1 MKWKMCILLAG
12 LLAVA
17 GVRSA
22 GPVDSPSSTEPRVEV
37 AKVLTNVGFYRS
49 PGVGE
54 RFQRALKGDTLFSRD
69 LHVALPGFKVEIEP
83 ASKKVGVLLWGN
95 LPELSSSPVLES
107 AVIFHDTKSYD
118 LDVTLLRGRIVLTN
132 TREKGS
138 AKVWLRTEENA
149 VELDLEKPGTQ
160 VALETY
166 GRWPAGIP
174 FYPNRKRGDDPTRS
188 WEVFVLQGE
197 LTIKAARTTWSMTA
211 PPGRAY
217 FFGDSINGPHDG
229 GPQPAKT
236 VPDWADPKATPDKT
250 AKLMA
255 AVVDDYAGKLTGD
268 DVRTV
273 IEGYFKMAAKDT
285 NPERAAM
292 VRKVLVT
299 SLTALDEVQFVLD
312 LLNTSPYP
320 EVRDSAVIGMRHWIG
335 VRGGRDDLL
344 YKMLMDKLG
353 YSKVEAGA
361 VMEMLHSPF
370 DRDAV
375 ETYQTLIAFLKH
387 RKQAIRELAHWH
399 LIRLE
404 PKGADIPYSA
414 SGTEEER
421 AKAVAAWTKLKLS
434 DAK

>member
-1 MKWKMCILLAG
+1 MKKWMSVVLAG

-17 GVRSA
+17 GLRSA

-54 RFQRALKGDTLFSRD
+54 RFQRALKGETLYSRD
-69 LHVALPGFKVEIEP
+69 VHVALPGFKVEVEP
-83 ASKKVGVLLWGN
+83 ASKKLGVILWGN

-107 AVIFHDTKSYD
+107 AVIFHDTKWYD
-118 LDVTLLRGRIVLTN
+118 LDVTLLRGRILLTN
-132 TREKGS
+132 TQEKGS

-188 WEVFVLQGE
+188 WEVFVLKGE
-197 LTIKAARTTWSMTA
+197 LTIKAARTTWSMSA

-217 FFGDSINGPHDG
+217 FFGDSVNGPHDG

-236 VPDWADPKATPDKT
+236 VPDWADPKAVPDKS
-250 AKLMA
+250 AKLMTEVLA
-255 AVVDDYAGKLTGD
+255 DYAGKMSGD
-268 DVRTV
+268 DIREV
-273 IEGYFKMAAKDT
+273 IEGYFKLAAADKNQD
-285 NPERAAM
+285 RARM
-292 VRKVLVT
+292 VRKVVVT
-299 SLTALDEVQFVLD
+299 SLTALDEVQTVVD
-312 LLNTSPYP
+312 LLNTSPKSD
-320 EVRDSAVIGMRHWIG
+320 VRESAVIGLRHWIG

-344 YKMLMDKLG
+344 YKLLMEKLG
-353 YSKVEAGA
+353 YTKNEAGA
-361 VMEMLHSPF
+361 VLEMLHSPF
-370 DRDAV
+370 DREAV

-387 RKQAIRELAHWH
+387 RKQSIRELAHWH

-404 PKGADIPYSA
+404 PKGAEIPYSA
-414 SGTEEER
+414 SGSEEER
-421 AKAVAAWTKLKLS
+421 IKAMAAWTKLKLS
-434 DAK
+434 EGK